1 VVDELGFDQVG
12 KVREGF
18 GLFISLHPRG
28 LEDEE
33 ATFSRTAFMSPIA
46 VSVD

>member
-1 VVDELGFDQVG
+1 MVDELGFDQVG
-12 KVREGF
+12 KVSEGF
-18 GLFISLHPRG
+18 GLFVSLISCCVKN
-28 LEDEE
+28 DK